1 MDFPVPELGEG
12 IDQATVVRVLV
23 NAGATVTEGQDI
35 VELETEKSTMPV
47 GAPAAGTIEQIH
59 VKPGDKVKVGAT
71 LMSVGGDGKPA
82 REPREPAKP
91 PAATPAK
98 PQAAPAPAK
107 PQAASADG
115 KRVEFKPPDLGEG
128 ITGGTVVNVLA
139 KQGDEVEAGQPLLE
153 LETEKASN
161 PIPSPAKGRAAG
173 VA

>member
-47 GAPAAGTIEQIH
+47 GAPAAGTVEKIH

-82 REPREPAKP
+82 KDSSQ
-91 PAATPAK
+91 PAK
-98 PQAAPAPAK
+98 PQAAPAPSAK
-107 PQAASADG
+107 PQAAATTKPQAGESSDG
-115 KRVEFKPPDLGEG
+115 KRVEFKLPDLGEG
-128 ITGGTVVNVLA
+128 IAGGAVGHV
-139 KQGDEVEAGQPLLE
+139 
-153 LETEKASN
+153 
-161 PIPSPAKGRAAG
+161 AAE
-173 VA
+173 